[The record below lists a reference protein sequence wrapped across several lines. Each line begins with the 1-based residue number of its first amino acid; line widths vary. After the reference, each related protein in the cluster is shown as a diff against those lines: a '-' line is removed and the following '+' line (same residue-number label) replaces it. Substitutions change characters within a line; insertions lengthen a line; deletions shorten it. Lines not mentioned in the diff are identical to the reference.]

1 MWILLPAC
9 RVTDRPYATGNARAP
24 DEPQAGETLARER
37 ALRAA
42 VLIDAIRC
50 LVGPTGVRERR
61 SRQAAMRWVL
71 SRDTKSP
78 FSFNNVCECL
88 GFESSRIRRL
98 LLTPTLEIGEPLR
111 LVMGDA
117 ARRGAPAV
125 RRPRRSPIRY
135 VALQGGRK
143 R

>member
-1 MWILLPAC
+1 MRTGCGYCFPPF
-9 RVTDRPYATGNARAP
+9 RVTPGDTRTP
-24 DEPQAGETLARER
+24 DEPWATETLARER

-50 LVGPTGVRERR
+50 LIGPTGVRERR
-61 SRQAAMRWVL
+61 SRQAAMRWIL
-71 SRDTKSP
+71 SRDTKSA
-78 FSFNNVCECL
+78 FSFHNVCECL
-88 GFESSRIRRL
+88 GFEPSRVRRL
-98 LLTPTLEIGEPLR
+98 LLTPTLEMGEPLR

-125 RRPRRSPIRY
+125 RRPRRLPLRY

>member
-1 MWILLPAC
+1 VWILLPAC
-9 RVTDRPYATGNARAP
+9 RVTDRPYAASDRHAP
-24 DEPQAGETLARER
+24 DEPRAEETLARER

-61 SRQAAMRWVL
+61 SRQAATRWVL

-88 GFESSRIRRL
+88 GFEPSRIRRL

-111 LVMGDA
+111 LAVGDA

-125 RRPRRSPIRY
+125 RRPRRSPARY

>member
-1 MWILLPAC
+1 VWILLPAF
-9 RVTDRPYATGNARAP
+9 RVTDRPYAANERHAP
-24 DEPQAGETLARER
+24 DEPRAEETLARER

-61 SRQAAMRWVL
+61 SRQAATRWVL

-88 GFESSRIRRL
+88 GFEPLRIRRL

-111 LVMGDA
+111 LAVGDA

-125 RRPRRSPIRY
+125 RRPRRSPARY

>member
-1 MWILLPAC
+1 VWILLPAF
-9 RVTDRPYATGNARAP
+9 RVTDRPYAASDRHAP
-24 DEPQAGETLARER
+24 DEPRAEETLARER

-61 SRQAAMRWVL
+61 SRQAATRWVL

-88 GFESSRIRRL
+88 GFEPSRIRRL

-111 LVMGDA
+111 LAVGDA

-125 RRPRRSPIRY
+125 RRPRRSPARY